1 MENKMYLF
9 SICVDNIPDTHKN
22 VGKDGKIYLNN
33 LILAHKKEVDQFG
46 KDVTIFASQSK
57 EDREAKKDRSFCGSG
72 KTIKQ

>member
-57 EDREAKKDRSFCGSG
+57 EDREAKKDRIFCGSG

>member
-57 EDREAKKDRSFCGSG
+57 EDRESKKDRSFCGSG